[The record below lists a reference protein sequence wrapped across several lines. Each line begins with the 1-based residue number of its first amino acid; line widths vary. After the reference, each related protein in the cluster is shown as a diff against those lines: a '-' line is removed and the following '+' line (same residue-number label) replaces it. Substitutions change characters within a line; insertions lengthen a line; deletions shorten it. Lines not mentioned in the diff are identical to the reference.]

1 MAFEFKLPDIGE
13 GVVEGEIVTWHFAEG
28 DAVQEDDPLV
38 EVMTDKATVTIPSPR
53 TGTIDRIFFQEGD
66 IAPVGDLLVRIATV
80 GEAPAPSAS
89 AQREQSKPAVAPAV
103 REAKE
108 STSGTG
114 TGTGRVLAAPATR
127 KRARELGV
135 DIQQLAGSGPGGRI
149 TLTDVERAGA
159 GTSPQPPAVTGV
171 QAPLSPRPQPVTTPS
186 RPTPALEKAAS
197 AVAVRPGES
206 KVVPIRGLRKKI
218 FEKMAQ
224 SKRTASHFT
233 YVEEV
238 DMTRLVETR
247 SRLRARA
254 EKNGVKLTFLPFVM
268 KAVSLG
274 LMDFPE
280 VNATI
285 DDEKME
291 LTQYSSYNLSV
302 AVATDGGLTVPVI
315 HSVESRSIFEL
326 AKALEDL
333 SERARAGKLQRA
345 ELQGGTFTITS
356 LGTLG
361 GMFATPILNYPEV
374 GILGIHK
381 IEDRPVVIDGEIQIR
396 KRMYLSSSF
405 DHRVIDGHVGAA
417 FVQRIKDLLED
428 PAALLLELR

>member
-80 GEAPAPSAS
+80 GEVPASSAS
-89 AQREQSKPAVAPAV
+89 APREQSKPAGAPAV

-108 STSGTG
+108 NSPGTS
-114 TGTGRVLAAPATR
+114 TGRVLAAPATR

-159 GTSPQPPAVTGV
+159 DTSPQPPTPVAGV
-171 QAPLSPRPQPVTTPS
+171 QAPLSPRPQPVTPPS
-186 RPTPALEKAAS
+186 RATPAMEQAA
-197 AVAVRPGES
+197 ATVAVRPGES

-291 LTQYSSYNLSV
+291 LTQYSNYNLSV

-333 SERARAGKLQRA
+333 SERARAGKLQRS

-428 PAALLLELR
+428 PDALLLELR